1 MSKKQIITPIIALI
15 AEMDLVVKNLINIF
29 YVSRNLGSEGIA
41 AYELVMPC
49 VMVVSAFVAL
59 GYNGIQ
65 AVCAKDY
72 GSNDH
77 EAFERH
83 RNAGYTW
90 LLAAT
95 AVLTLVFAIFKVPI
109 LDLLGANDGSNT
121 LAILSRECYS
131 MFLLCFVPQSIFS
144 IACCLFFFEEKVQ
157 LLIINIILYTLM
169 FAGCG
174 FVTATGPSMTGYI
187 LVNLVSIMAAD
198 IYIVISCFII
208 RRKSSKAAFTAISL
222 RISDI
227 RESFFTGLPDFMEYA
242 FVSVLYLVE
251 NLYILRRFSESVIAG
266 LGVFE
271 AIDNLPEIICVGFSF
286 LVTACLGTCVG
297 KHKAA
302 SSETS
307 IRKAEEI
314 LDKEANKLTLG
325 ALTGAVVTAAF
336 LIVTARPATALFL
349 TDNDPA
355 AAASA
360 VLLTVSC
367 ALGFVFYLLNSELVC
382 YYKIIGAYIQAHVLF
397 LAEALLFPLGAK
409 ILLGE
414 IFGVAGFC
422 MGGAVGEFAAFILN
436 LAIVWISSG
445 KFPLK
450 MSDFRMDRYLMRLRK
465 KGGK

>member
-1 MSKKQIITPIIALI
+1 MSRKQITTPIIALI

-29 YVSRNLGSEGIA
+29 YVSRYLGPEGIA

-95 AVLTLVFAIFKVPI
+95 VVLTLVFAIFKVPI

-174 FVTATGPSMTGYI
+174 FV
-187 LVNLVSIMAAD
+187 
-198 IYIVISCFII
+198 
-208 RRKSSKAAFTAISL
+208 SK
-222 RISDI
+222 R
-227 RESFFTGLPDFMEYA
+227 
-242 FVSVLYLVE
+242 
-251 NLYILRRFSESVIAG
+251 N
-266 LGVFE
+266 
-271 AIDNLPEIICVGFSF
+271 
-286 LVTACLGTCVG
+286 
-297 KHKAA
+297 
-302 SSETS
+302 
-307 IRKAEEI
+307 
-314 LDKEANKLTLG
+314 
-325 ALTGAVVTAAF
+325 
-336 LIVTARPATALFL
+336 
-349 TDNDPA
+349 
-355 AAASA
+355 
-360 VLLTVSC
+360 
-367 ALGFVFYLLNSELVC
+367 
-382 YYKIIGAYIQAHVLF
+382 
-397 LAEALLFPLGAK
+397 
-409 ILLGE
+409 
-414 IFGVAGFC
+414 
-422 MGGAVGEFAAFILN
+422 
-436 LAIVWISSG
+436 
-445 KFPLK
+445 
-450 MSDFRMDRYLMRLRK
+450 
-465 KGGK
+465 